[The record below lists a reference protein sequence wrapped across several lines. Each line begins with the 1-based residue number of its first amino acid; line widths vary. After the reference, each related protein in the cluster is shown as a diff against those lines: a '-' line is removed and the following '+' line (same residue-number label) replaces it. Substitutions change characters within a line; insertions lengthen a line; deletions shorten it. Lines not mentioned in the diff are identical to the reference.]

1 MGKLIRGAGV
11 VIEWKQG
18 GNQHKE
24 EDVASLEHK
33 KILIIGGSSGI
44 GYATAAGALAQGAK
58 VTIASRSEEK
68 LRAAKALLGSR
79 AETRQLDVSTDAAV
93 EAFFGEAPAYDH
105 IVVSGAVF
113 KFGTVRDQNIDDAYA
128 AMNVKFWGAYRVAR
142 NARVAP
148 GGSFVFVSG
157 FLSRRPKPN
166 MVLVGAINAA
176 LETLAQGLALEMAPL
191 RFNVVSPGIIDTPTR
206 AAMPAEARKTMLEN
220 VAKSLPVKRV
230 GQAED
235 CAEQILLML
244 RNTFMTGSVVYVDG
258 GGLLV

>member
-1 MGKLIRGAGV
+1 MATLNGKNVLV
-11 VIEWKQG
+11 
-18 GNQHKE
+18 
-24 EDVASLEHK
+24 
-33 KILIIGGSSGI
+33 IGGSSGI
-44 GYATAAGALAQGAK
+44 GYATAAGALAEGAK

-68 LRAAKALLGSR
+68 LRTAQASLGGAVAMR
-79 AETRQLDVSTDAAV
+79 RLDVSDDAGV
-93 EAFFGEAPAYDH
+93 EAFFRNAPAYDH
-105 IVVSGAVF
+105 IVVSGAAF

-142 NARVAP
+142 KATVAP

-176 LETLAQGLALEMAPL
+176 LETLAQGLALEMAPI

-206 AAMPAEARKTMLEN
+206 AAMPAEARKAMLEN

-230 GQAED
+230 GQAQD
-235 CAEQILLML
+235 CADQILLML

-258 GGLLV
+258 GGMLI

>member
-1 MGKLIRGAGV
+1 M
-11 VIEWKQG
+11 
-18 GNQHKE
+18 
-24 EDVASLEHK
+24 ASLSGK
-33 KILIIGGSSGI
+33 DVLVIGGSSGI
-44 GYATAAGALAQGAK
+44 GYATAAGALAEGAK

-68 LRAAKALLGSR
+68 LRAARESLQGRVEAR
-79 AETRQLDVSTDAAV
+79 AIDVADGAAV
-93 EAFFGEAPAYDH
+93 EAFFGASPVYDH
-105 IVVSGAVF
+105 IVVSGAAF

-142 NARVAP
+142 MARVAP

-206 AAMPAEARKTMLEN
+206 AAMPAEARKAMLEN

-258 GGLLV
+258 GGLLI

>member
-1 MGKLIRGAGV
+1 MVTLSGKNVLV
-11 VIEWKQG
+11 
-18 GNQHKE
+18 
-24 EDVASLEHK
+24 
-33 KILIIGGSSGI
+33 IGGSSGI
-44 GYATAAGALAQGAK
+44 GFATAAGALADGAK

-68 LRAAKALLGSR
+68 LRAAQTLLKG
-79 AETRQLDVSTDAAV
+79 AV
-93 EAFFGEAPAYDH
+93 EARSIDVSDSASVDAFFDASPTYDH
-105 IVVSGAVF
+105 IVVSGAAF

-142 NARVAP
+142 KAVVAP

-176 LETLAQGLALEMAPL
+176 LETLTQGLALEMAPV
-191 RFNVVSPGIIDTPTR
+191 RFNAVSPGIIDTPTR

-230 GQAED
+230 GLAED

-244 RNTFMTGSVVYVDG
+244 RNGFMTGSVVYIDG

>member
-1 MGKLIRGAGV
+1 MTSLNGKNVLV
-11 VIEWKQG
+11 
-18 GNQHKE
+18 
-24 EDVASLEHK
+24 
-33 KILIIGGSSGI
+33 IGGSSGI
-44 GYATAAGALAQGAK
+44 GYATAAGALAEGAK

-68 LRAAKALLGSR
+68 LRAAR
-79 AETRQLDVSTDAAV
+79 ASLQGRVEARRLDVAV
-93 EAFFGEAPAYDH
+93 TAEVDAFFDASPTYDH
-105 IVVSGAVF
+105 IVVSGAAF
-113 KFGTVRDQNIDDAYA
+113 KFGTVRDLNLDDAYA

-142 NARVAP
+142 KATVAP

-166 MVLVGAINAA
+166 MVLIGAINAA
-176 LETLAQGLALEMAPL
+176 LETLAQGLALEMAPV

-220 VAKSLPVKRV
+220 VAKALPVKRV

-235 CAEQILLML
+235 CADQILLML
-244 RNTFMTGSVVYVDG
+244 RNSFMTGSVVYVDG

>member
-1 MGKLIRGAGV
+1 LAKLNGKNVLV
-11 VIEWKQG
+11 
-18 GNQHKE
+18 
-24 EDVASLEHK
+24 
-33 KILIIGGSSGI
+33 IGGSSGI
-44 GYATAAGALAQGAK
+44 GYATAAGALAEGAK

-68 LRAAKALLGSR
+68 LRAAQALLEGAVEAR
-79 AETRQLDVSTDAAV
+79 KLDVSDSAAV
-93 EAFFGEAPAYDH
+93 EAFFDASPTYDH
-105 IVVSGAVF
+105 IVVSGAAF

-142 NARVAP
+142 KATVAP

-176 LETLAQGLALEMAPL
+176 LETLAQGLALEMAPV

-206 AAMPAEARKTMLEN
+206 AAMPADARKTLLEN
-220 VAKSLPVKRV
+220 AAKALPVKRV

-258 GGLLV
+258 GGLLI

>member
-1 MGKLIRGAGV
+1 MATLSGKNVLV
-11 VIEWKQG
+11 
-18 GNQHKE
+18 
-24 EDVASLEHK
+24 
-33 KILIIGGSSGI
+33 IGGSSGI
-44 GYATAAGALAQGAK
+44 GYATAAGALAAGAK

-68 LRAAKALLGSR
+68 LRAAKASLQGPVEAR
-79 AETRQLDVSTDAAV
+79 RLDVGDTAAV
-93 EAFFGEAPAYDH
+93 KAFFDASPTYDH
-105 IVVSGAVF
+105 IVVSGAAF
-113 KFGTVRDQNIDDAYA
+113 KFGTVREQDIDDAYA

-142 NARVAP
+142 LARVAP

-206 AAMPAEARKTMLEN
+206 AAMPADARKTMLEN
-220 VAKSLPVKRV
+220 AAKALPVKRV

-235 CAEQILLML
+235 CADQILLML

-258 GGLLV
+258 GGLLI